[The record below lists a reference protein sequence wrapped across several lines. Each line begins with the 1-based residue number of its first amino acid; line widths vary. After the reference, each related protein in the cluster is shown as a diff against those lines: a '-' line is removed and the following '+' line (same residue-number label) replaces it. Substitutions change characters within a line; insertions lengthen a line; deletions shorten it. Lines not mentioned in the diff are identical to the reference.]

1 MTRLDL
7 VVGPNGA
14 GKSTYVRYVLAP
26 LRPGVPFVNADVL
39 AAERWPDPHEAMQ
52 HAAEASQLAAQAR
65 DRLLERGRPFIAE
78 TVASHPSEVELV
90 EQARQAG
97 YFVHVHVMLVG
108 EDQVVERVAR
118 RVDAGGHDVPEAK
131 TRARYR
137 RLWRHVAQMVEL
149 ADTVEVFDNSGD
161 GPRTVAL
168 FIAGTLAGTARWP
181 SWTPEELVETA
192 PPLR

>member
-26 LRPGVPFVNADVL
+26 ARPGVPFVNADVL
-39 AAERWPDPHEAMQ
+39 AAQRWPDPREAIQ
-52 HAAEASQLAAQAR
+52 HAAEASRLATRAR
-65 DRLLERGRPFIAE
+65 DQLLAEGRPFIAE
-78 TVASHPSEVELV
+78 TVASHPSKVDLV
-90 EQARQAG
+90 GQARRAG

-118 RVDAGGHDVPEAK
+118 RVEAGGHDVPEAK
-131 TRARYR
+131 TRARYQR
-137 RLWRHVAQMVEL
+137 VWRHVAEMVDL
-149 ADTVEVFDNSGD
+149 ADTVEVFDNSGE

-168 FIAGTLAGTARWP
+168 FIAGALAGTARWP
-181 SWTPEELVETA
+181 PWTPEALVAVSRTA
-192 PPLR
+192 